1 MKNNSKIITLAIA
14 AIFICVGGFLWYANF
29 HQGEHSAL
37 TITQKGNNDIIEV
50 SSPKPNAKI
59 TSPVVVT
66 GTARGSWYF
75 EASFPISVVDWDG
88 KIIGQG
94 IAQAQSDWATSSFVA
109 FKAVITFD
117 TTEISNGTP
126 RTGALILK
134 KDNPSGLPSNDDS
147 IEIPII
153 FK

>member
-14 AIFICVGGFLWYANF
+14 AILICVGGFLWYANF
-29 HQGEHSAL
+29 HQGEHGAVI
-37 TITQKGNNDIIEV
+37 TTQKGNSDIIRV
-50 SSPKPNAKI
+50 VSPKPNTKI

-66 GTARGSWYF
+66 GTARGLWYF
-75 EASFPISVVDWDG
+75 EASFPILVVDWDG

-117 TTEISNGTP
+117 TSQISGNYSNKGS
-126 RTGALILK
+126 LIFK
-134 KDNPSGLPSNDDS
+134 KDNPSGLPANDDS
-147 IEIPII
+147 VEIPAT